1 MEYCNGGTL
10 TDFMKKNVKSTISDT
25 EIIDFL

>member
-10 TDFMKKNVKSTISDT
+10 TDFMKSNQNISDA
-25 EIIDFL
+25 EIIDFLQ